1 MNIGQDTTHNL
12 PFQNGNSYNSIS
24 QIDDTLKCRPV
35 QRYREREWFIF
46 TYIRTCIPDKR
57 RCRAQ
62 TKCNWVRNSIIVFQ
76 RWLMKCRLLLVNLST
91 KGLMVQ
97 SIASHAID
105 TISRWK
111 YGHFLN
117 RWKCNYALYP
127 WTAFINESHAT
138 VIQMN
143 PFQVIS
149 ENTKFLWIWIL
160 IDDMYDA

>member
-97 SIASHAID
+97 SIASHRMPLIPFRDGNMDIFWIDESAIMHY
-105 TISRWK
+105 IRGLHS
-111 YGHFLN
+111 
-117 RWKCNYALYP
+117 
-127 WTAFINESHAT
+127 E
-138 VIQMN
+138 MN
-143 PFQVIS
+143 LMQP
-149 ENTKFLWIWIL
+149 
-160 IDDMYDA
+160 

>member
-12 PFQNGNSYNSIS
+12 PFQNGNSYNFIS
-24 QIDDTLKCRPV
+24 QINDTLKCRPV

-46 TYIRTCIPDKR
+46 TYIRTWMPDKR

-97 SIASHAID
+97 SIALHRMPLIPFWDGNMDIFWIDESAIMHY
-105 TISRWK
+105 IRGLHS
-111 YGHFLN
+111 
-117 RWKCNYALYP
+117 
-127 WTAFINESHAT
+127 E
-138 VIQMN
+138 MN
-143 PFQVIS
+143 LMQP
-149 ENTKFLWIWIL
+149 
-160 IDDMYDA
+160 

>member
-1 MNIGQDTTHNL
+1 MTNEV
-12 PFQNGNSYNSIS
+12 
-24 QIDDTLKCRPV
+24 QIITCEFIN
-35 QRYREREWFIF
+35 ERIDGSKH
-46 TYIRTCIPDKR
+46 R
-57 RCRAQ
+57 
-62 TKCNWVRNSIIVFQ
+62 
-76 RWLMKCRLLLVNLST
+76 
-91 KGLMVQ
+91 
-97 SIASHAID
+97 IASHAID

-127 WTAFINESHAT
+127 WTAFRNESHAN